1 MQELNFVSSN
11 KGKSYLPLNKKNGF
25 ITGGY
30 HKKKNGGRG
39 IVPLPDTA
47 GPAILVEPFYNPFN
61 KIDMS
66 MDSGNG
72 WAIVSPLWSP
82 VKYNT

>member
-1 MQELNFVSSN
+1 
-11 KGKSYLPLNKKNGF
+11 
-25 ITGGY
+25 
-30 HKKKNGGRG
+30 
-39 IVPLPDTA
+39 
-47 GPAILVEPFYNPFN
+47 VEPFYNPFN

>member
-1 MQELNFVSSN
+1 V
-11 KGKSYLPLNKKNGF
+11 
-25 ITGGY
+25 
-30 HKKKNGGRG
+30 G
-39 IVPLPDTA
+39 IPHEVISASRLYVINWNICYQKQVRTFQIPLPDTA
-47 GPAILVEPFYNPFN
+47 EPAFLVEPFYNPFN